1 MIAVRR
7 FLHSIPFLW
16 FVLLL
21 PALWMLN
28 AWRIEAMFYG
38 EILHVTGELSARL
51 MMLSMAVTPFRL
63 MFPNAA
69 WPNWLLHRRRYIGIA
84 AFIYA
89 ALHTVVYLN
98 RKRDISLILDE
109 AGDFAM
115 WTGWAAFF
123 IFIVLAATSNDASV
137 KALQRTWKKI
147 HRYIYVAALLLFAH
161 WVFAAFDFVP
171 GLIHFAILLGLELY
185 RLWKRGKLRPNAT

>member
-1 MIAVRR
+1 MAAVRR
-7 FLHSIPFLW
+7 FLNSIPFLW

-38 EILHVTGELSARL
+38 EVLHFTGELSARL
-51 MMLSMAVTPFRL
+51 LMLSMAVTPFRL
-63 MFPNAA
+63 MFPNAS
-69 WPNWLLHRRRYIGIA
+69 WPNWLLQRRRYIGIA
-84 AFIYA
+84 AFFYA
-89 ALHTVVYLN
+89 ALHTVVYLD

-115 WTGWAAFF
+115 WTGWVAFL
-123 IFIVLAATSNDASV
+123 IFVVLAVTSNDASV

-147 HRYIYVAALLLFAH
+147 HRYVYLAALLTFAH
-161 WVFAAFDFVP
+161 WIFAAFDFVP

-185 RLWKRGKLRPNAT
+185 RLWKKGNLRSNAT